1 MEILQTDSRLRV
13 LDAAEAL
20 FSKRGYAAVRLQDI
34 ADAVQIR
41 HASLYYHAPGGKE
54 QLFIE
59 VMERHFVRLRD
70 GLENVLAS
78 ASDDLG
84 DQIRAVARWLALQTP
99 VDLARIFNADM
110 LAIDQTQAQRLSLLA
125 YDALREPIVGALRS
139 AAARGVVDL
148 PDTDLAAIA
157 LIGLLQSVHSIPRSF
172 LRDDQHL
179 VETAQATADLL
190 LNGLLKRLDAI

>member
-1 MEILQTDSRLRV
+1 MEIAITGSRARV

-70 GLENVLAS
+70 GLEIVLAG
-78 ASDDLG
+78 ASDDLR
-84 DQIRAVARWLALQTP
+84 DQMTAVARWLALQAP
-99 VDLARIFNADM
+99 VDLARMLNADV
-110 LAIDQTQAQRLSLLA
+110 LSIDQAQAQRLSLLA
-125 YDALREPIVGALRS
+125 YDALREPLAGALRS

-148 PDTDLAAIA
+148 PDIELASIA
-157 LIGLLQSVHSIPRSF
+157 LIGILQCVHTIPRSF
-172 LRDDQHL
+172 VRDDQHL
-179 VETAQATADLL
+179 VETAQATVDLL
-190 LNGLLKRLDAI
+190 LTGLLKR